1 MKICVVTG
9 TRAEYGLFYW
19 LLKALDADPQFDLQL
34 IVTGMHLSPEFGSTY
49 QEIERDGFAIS
60 DKVEILLS
68 GDSPAAITKSTGLA
82 LIGFA
87 DSFQRLQPDL
97 ILMLGDRFEALG
109 AAQAA
114 MFANIPIAHL
124 HGGEATEGLIDEAV
138 RHSISKMSHIHFA
151 ATAEYR
157 QRLIQMGEQP
167 HTVYN
172 VGALGVESATK
183 TELLSLAELEASIEF
198 SLTEKFFLVTYHP
211 VTLDVNEQQAG
222 IEALFAAMDEFP
234 DYQVLI
240 TFPNADTFGRQ
251 LIDAVKA
258 YRNGQTQRVYLTESL
273 GRVRYLSALEHC
285 SCVIGNSSSG
295 IIEAP
300 SFNVPTVDIGS
311 RQRGRARANSVLHSD
326 NTQQAIRNAIERGLA
341 MDPHTDAS
349 EFANPYDGGKTSER
363 ILETLK
369 QISFDNL
376 LKKRFYDITLP
387 ELD

>member
-1 MKICVVTG
+1 MKICVITG

-19 LLKALDADPQFDLQL
+19 LLKALDADPNFDLQL
-34 IVTGMHLSPEFGSTY
+34 VVTGMHLSPEFGSTY
-49 QEIERDGFAIS
+49 GEIERDGFVIS
-60 DKVEILLS
+60 DKIEILLS

-82 LIGFA
+82 LLGFA

-97 ILMLGDRFEALG
+97 ILMLGDRFEAFG

-114 MFANIPIAHL
+114 MFANLPIAHL

-138 RHSISKMSHIHFA
+138 RHSISKMSHVHFA
-151 ATAEYR
+151 ATEQYR
-157 QRLIQMGEQP
+157 RRLIQMGEQP
-167 HTVYN
+167 HTVFN

-183 TELLSLAELEASIEF
+183 TSLMSLAELEASIEF
-198 SLTEKFFLVTYHP
+198 KLTEHFFLVTYHP
-211 VTLDVNEQQAG
+211 VTLDVGEQQAG
-222 IEALFAAMDEFP
+222 IEALFAAMDAFP
-234 DYQVLI
+234 NYQVLI

-258 YRNGQTQRVYLTESL
+258 YRNQQTQRVYLTESL

-311 RQRGRARANSVLHSD
+311 RQRGRARADSVLHSD
-326 NTQQAIRNAIERGLA
+326 NSQSAIRAAIEKGLA
-341 MDPHTDAS
+341 MDPAKDACCF
-349 EFANPYDGGKTSER
+349 ENPYDGGKTSER
-363 ILETLK
+363 IIDVLRQL
-369 QISFDNL
+369 SFDNI
-376 LKKRFYDITLP
+376 LKKRFYDVQLP